1 MLPKILRS
9 EGPPVFNDARP
20 VLAKLRENAFVVLP
34 AAYGI
39 VLTLWYAYYGVLF
52 SFSLGLVFLALLR
65 VTLLLGRT
73 IQFVKELTPF
83 IVLLMSYEALQG
95 VAGSLA
101 LAPVIHHTGSGVSY
115 GIIEAVQSAFLSPDL
130 TDVMSI
136 LYGLHFPLVIGS
148 AILLWYS
155 NKILYTRYVYSLVA
169 CSYVSLVFYTLA
181 PSAPPWY
188 NGVASNLLASTS
200 AQIGSSGL
208 FSELAGI
215 GSLIESDKLAAFPSL
230 HAAYVVLFSYF
241 TIRLKRTYGLVSIPI
256 TLVVLFSTIYLGQH
270 YITDLVAGVA
280 VAAVC
285 VLMVTRLDRK
295 GNTSFLHHPS
305 ESSKTKRARIA
316 DVNSTKS
323 LGEEL
328 SKICLET
335 ASRENAT
342 YADFR
347 LVNTVTEVVSVIN
360 ENPATE
366 ELNDLGAGIRVL
378 YKHSGWGFADTDEV
392 NPETIRDTTRKA
404 LALARGAAK
413 IGSKVSFVKEPV
425 HVADWISP
433 KKKDPLSI
441 STDTKYGVL
450 QDAAGRMKEEG
461 IVARRGQILSTR
473 IEKYFANSE
482 GSKIFQDLTQTGASL
497 IVAAKGPSG
506 IQRRSVQQYV
516 LGGYELVD
524 ELDLPGQ
531 APTLTKEVLAL
542 TEAERCP
549 EGKSDII
556 ISADQV
562 GLQVHESCGHPIELD
577 RVLGYEANF
586 AGRSFLTPDQ
596 LGKLQY
602 GSKHVNI
609 VMDATVAHGYG
620 LGTFAY
626 DDEGV
631 QAQRKYAVKD
641 GKFVGYLM
649 SRETASQV
657 GEARSNGCMRADT
670 YKLPIIRMTNVS
682 LEPGDWDYD
691 EMIEDT
697 RDGILMDTNYGWSI
711 DQKRFN
717 FQFNCEKGYRIKNG
731 SLAEMIRGPGYSGIT
746 PEFWNSCDAI
756 GNQKKW
762 ALWGTPNCGK
772 GQPQQV
778 MGTGHGAA
786 PSRFRNI
793 RTFGA
798 S

>member
-1 MLPKILRS
+1 M
-9 EGPPVFNDARP
+9 
-20 VLAKLRENAFVVLP
+20 
-34 AAYGI
+34 
-39 VLTLWYAYYGVLF
+39 
-52 SFSLGLVFLALLR
+52 
-65 VTLLLGRT
+65 
-73 IQFVKELTPF
+73 
-83 IVLLMSYEALQG
+83 
-95 VAGSLA
+95 
-101 LAPVIHHTGSGVSY
+101 
-115 GIIEAVQSAFLSPDL
+115 
-130 TDVMSI
+130 
-136 LYGLHFPLVIGS
+136 
-148 AILLWYS
+148 
-155 NKILYTRYVYSLVA
+155 
-169 CSYVSLVFYTLA
+169 
-181 PSAPPWY
+181 
-188 NGVASNLLASTS
+188 
-200 AQIGSSGL
+200 
-208 FSELAGI
+208 
-215 GSLIESDKLAAFPSL
+215 
-230 HAAYVVLFSYF
+230 
-241 TIRLKRTYGLVSIPI
+241 
-256 TLVVLFSTIYLGQH
+256 
-270 YITDLVAGVA
+270 
-280 VAAVC
+280 
-285 VLMVTRLDRK
+285 
-295 GNTSFLHHPS
+295 
-305 ESSKTKRARIA
+305 
-316 DVNSTKS
+316 NSTKS

-335 ASRENAT
+335 ASLENAT

-378 YKHSGWGFADTDEV
+378 YKDSGWGFADTDEV
-392 NPETIRDTTRKA
+392 NPESIRDTTRKA

-433 KKKDPLSI
+433 KKKDPLAI
-441 STDTKYGVL
+441 STDTKYRLL
-450 QDAAGRMKEEG
+450 QDATGRMKEEG

-524 ELDLPGQ
+524 KLDLPGQ
-531 APTLTKEVLAL
+531 APTLTKEVIAL
-542 TEAERCP
+542 TQAEGCP

-609 VMDATVAHGYG
+609 VMDATVAHGHG

-631 QAQRKYAVKD
+631 QAQKKYAIKY

-649 SRETASQV
+649 SRGTASQV
-657 GEARSNGCMRADT
+657 GETRSNGCMRADS

-697 RDGILMDTNYGWSI
+697 RDGISMDTNYGWSI
-711 DQKRFN
+711 DQKRYN

-731 SLAEMIRGPGYSGIT
+731 SLGEMIRGPGYSGIT
-746 PEFWNSCDAI
+746 PEFWNACDAV
-756 GNQKKW
+756 GNQKSW
-762 ALWGTPNCGK
+762 VLWGTPNCGK

-778 MGTGHGAA
+778 MGTGHGAS